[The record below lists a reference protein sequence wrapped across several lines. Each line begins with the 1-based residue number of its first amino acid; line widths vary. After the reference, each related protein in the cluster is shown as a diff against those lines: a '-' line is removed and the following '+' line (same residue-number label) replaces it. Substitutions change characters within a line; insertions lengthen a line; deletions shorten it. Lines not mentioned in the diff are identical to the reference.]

1 MSIVN
6 DEYREVNFGEYCATC
21 KYKLYP
27 EEDDICTECLAT
39 PTNNESSKPVNYKP
53 LDSNENPEKYEKKLS
68 KEETD
73 YLKSISH
80 IFKV

>member
-1 MSIVN
+1 MSSVN

-39 PTNNESSKPVNYKP
+39 PTNNESSKPVNYKAP
-53 LDSNENPEKYEKKLS
+53 
-68 KEETD
+68 
-73 YLKSISH
+73 
-80 IFKV
+80 